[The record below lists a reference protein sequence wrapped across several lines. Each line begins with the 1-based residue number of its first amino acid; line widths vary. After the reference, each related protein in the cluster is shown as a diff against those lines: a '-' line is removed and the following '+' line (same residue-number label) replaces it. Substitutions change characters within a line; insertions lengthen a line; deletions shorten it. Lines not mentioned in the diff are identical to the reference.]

1 MKLLFDQYLSI
12 VRFGSSQRQMASRS
26 SPKMSIFAEM
36 ASLLGSPPKVVWIR
50 TGNQTTA
57 MIAALLRR
65 HVTTIQSFEADDST
79 VCLEIY

>member
-1 MKLLFDQYLSI
+1 MVTQD
-12 VRFGSSQRQMASRS
+12 VD
-26 SPKMSIFAEM
+26 FAEM